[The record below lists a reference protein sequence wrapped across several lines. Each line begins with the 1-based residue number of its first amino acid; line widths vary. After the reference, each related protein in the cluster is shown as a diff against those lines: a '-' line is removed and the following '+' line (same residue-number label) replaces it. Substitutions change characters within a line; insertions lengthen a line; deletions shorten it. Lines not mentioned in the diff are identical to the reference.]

1 MADSVIY
8 IVEDDLDLREAIEVT
23 LSLNAINFR
32 SFANAEDAL
41 EGITPNFSG
50 VLITDFRLP
59 GMNGIELLKAA
70 LRIRPN
76 LPCVVMTAYAD
87 AKLAVEALKSGA
99 RDFLIKPFV
108 PEQLVEVI
116 QRYQETSPTPDGK
129 KNRQDDIIVADP
141 ATFAVLTRCE
151 RVAKTDTT
159 ALLLGESG
167 VGKDIFARQ
176 IHELSDRA
184 NKPYVALNCAAIPD
198 TLLESTLF
206 GHEKGA
212 FTGATKTQEGKFEQ
226 ANGGTLF
233 LDEIGELHPDLQAK
247 LLRVL
252 QDKTIERL
260 GGRQSISC
268 DVRIIAATNK
278 DLQTRAAE
286 GKFREDLYFRLAVF
300 PIRIPNLAERPKDIR
315 PLAEA
320 FIRKYGHTMGRRDAR
335 LSDAAYTKLEAH
347 HWPGNVRELE
357 NAIQRALLLSDHD
370 LIYAEHI
377 ELDTQPGTK
386 FASLSKQE
394 AVISPAPIPDTAPQV
409 TDIGTLEREHILK
422 VLAEVN
428 GHRKKAVAILGIS
441 ERALRYK
448 LKSYREAGFE
458 FD

>member
-23 LSLNAINFR
+23 LTLNSINFR
-32 SFANAEDAL
+32 SFSNAEDAL
-41 EGITPNFSG
+41 EGITPNFNG

-116 QRYQETSPTPDGK
+116 QRYQESSPALNGK
-129 KNRQDDIIVADP
+129 KNRQDDVIVADP
-141 ATFAVLTRCE
+141 ATFAVLSRCE
-151 RVAKTDTT
+151 RVAQTDTT

-176 IHELSDRA
+176 IHELSNRA
-184 NKPYVALNCAAIPD
+184 TKPYVALNCAAIPD

-226 ANGGTLF
+226 ADGGTLF

-286 GKFREDLYFRLAVF
+286 GRFREDLYFRLAVF
-300 PIRIPNLAERPKDIR
+300 PIRIPNLADRPKDIR

-320 FIRKYGHTMGRRDAR
+320 FIRKYGQTMGRPNAR
-335 LSDAAYTKLEAH
+335 FSDAAYAKLEAH
-347 HWPGNVRELE
+347 PWPGNVRELE

-370 LIYAEHI
+370 LISAENI

-386 FASLSKQE
+386 LASKITQE
-394 AVISPAPIPDTAPQV
+394 AVFASAPVTDAAPQV
-409 TDIGTLEREHILK
+409 TDIGSLEREHILK

>member
-1 MADSVIY
+1 MADATIY
-8 IVEDDLDLREAIEVT
+8 IVEDDPDLREAIEVT
-23 LSLNAINFR
+23 LTLKGIQFQTFS
-32 SFANAEDAL
+32 NAEEAL
-41 EGITPNFSG
+41 HALSPNFSG

-116 QRYQETSPTPDGK
+116 HRYQESPANDGK
-129 KNRQDDIIVADP
+129 KSGGPEVIVTDP
-141 ATFAVLTRCE
+141 ATFAVLGRCE
-151 RVAKTDTT
+151 RVAKTEATV
-159 ALLLGESG
+159 LLLGESG

-176 IHELSDRA
+176 IHELSARA
-184 NKPYVALNCAAIPD
+184 HKPYVALNCAAIPE

-226 ANGGTLF
+226 ADGGTLF
-233 LDEIGELHPDLQAK
+233 LDEIGELHPELQAK

-252 QDKTIERL
+252 QDKTVERL
-260 GGRQSISC
+260 GGRQSIAC

-278 DLQTRAAE
+278 DLQARVAD

-300 PIRIPNLAERPKDIR
+300 PIRIPNLSERPKDIR

-320 FIRKYGHTMGRRDAR
+320 FVRKYGVTMGRPHAR
-335 LSDAAYTKLEAH
+335 LGDAAYAKLESYF
-347 HWPGNVRELE
+347 WPGNVRELE

-370 LIYAEHI
+370 LIYAEHF
-377 ELDTQPGTK
+377 ELDAHAGTK
-386 FASLSKQE
+386 FAFTPTQ
-394 AVISPAPIPDTAPQV
+394 AISFSAATSPEPTPQA
-409 TDIGTLEREHILK
+409 TDIGSLEREHILK
-422 VLAEVN
+422 VLTEVN

-458 FD
+458 FE